1 VLTNSSTLDRAM
13 LQVAARAAARGM
25 GYVEPNPMVGCVI
38 GRDDGTVLGVGHHRR
53 FGDRHAEVEA
63 LRSCAMRGHSP
74 RGATAWVTLEPCNHQ
89 GKQPPCTGALIEAGI
104 ARVVVARPDPNPI
117 STGGAERLRQAGID
131 VRFTEACPEAV
142 RISDAFIMRILH
154 RRPWVIAK
162 WAQTIDGCIA
172 DASGSSQWISGERS
186 RRGVH
191 RLRSRVDAILTGI
204 GTVLAD
210 DPLLTA
216 RGVSRRRQAIRIVID
231 PGLRIPERGKLVQSI
246 DQAPLMVV
254 TTPEGATK
262 QREKAAGL
270 RRAGVELL
278 ELPRAGDGA
287 IPLRP
292 LLERLA
298 AEREVSN
305 VLVEGGAGLLG
316 ALARESLLDELRVHI
331 GPRLLGDP
339 AGLAPVGA
347 ARSGVTIRLS
357 GAAAFELCSLRR
369 RGDDALLVYRRPV
382 PPVT

>member
-1 VLTNSSTLDRAM
+1 MNPSTLDRDM

-25 GYVEPNPMVGCVI
+25 GHVEPNPMVGCVI

-63 LRSCAMRGHSP
+63 LRHCAMRGHSP

-104 ARVVVARPDPNPI
+104 ARVIVARPDPNPV
-117 STGGAERLRQAGID
+117 STGGAERLRTAGIE
-131 VRFTEACPEAV
+131 VRFTDACPEAV

-162 WAQTIDGCIA
+162 WAQTIDGCLA

-191 RLRSRVDAILTGI
+191 RLRGRVDAILTGI

-216 RGVSRRRQAIRIVID
+216 RGVPRRRIAMRIVID
-231 PGLRIPERGKLVQSI
+231 PGLRIPEVGTLVQTI

-254 TTPEGATK
+254 TTPEAAAE
-262 QREKAAGL
+262 QRVKAAAL
-270 RRAGVELL
+270 RRAGVALL
-278 ELPRAGDGA
+278 ELPRAGGGA
-287 IPLRP
+287 ILLRP
-292 LLERLA
+292 LLEQLA

-316 ALARESLLDELRVHI
+316 ALARESLLDELRIHI
-331 GPRLLGDP
+331 GPTLLGDP
-339 AGLAPVGA
+339 AGLAPVA
-347 ARSGVTIRLS
+347 AAVGGVTVGLS
-357 GAAAFELCSLRR
+357 DAAKYELCSLRR
-369 RGDDALLVYRRPV
+369 RGADALLVYRRPV